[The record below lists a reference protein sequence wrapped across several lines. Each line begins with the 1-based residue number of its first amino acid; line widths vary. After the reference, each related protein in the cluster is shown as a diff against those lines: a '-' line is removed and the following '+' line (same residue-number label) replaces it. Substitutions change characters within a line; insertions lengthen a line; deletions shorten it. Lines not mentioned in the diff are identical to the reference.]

1 MLAKTITYTDYEGTE
16 RKETFYFNLNESEL
30 IEMQVSATGGLT
42 KYIEKIIESKDGGKI
57 MAVFK
62 ELLFKSYGEKSA
74 DGRRFVKSEELSK
87 AFSQTEAYN
96 KLFMELCTDDKA
108 AAAFVNGL
116 LPSNLTAAA
125 KTTLAPAPLS

>member
-125 KTTLAPAPLS
+125 KPTLAPAPLS